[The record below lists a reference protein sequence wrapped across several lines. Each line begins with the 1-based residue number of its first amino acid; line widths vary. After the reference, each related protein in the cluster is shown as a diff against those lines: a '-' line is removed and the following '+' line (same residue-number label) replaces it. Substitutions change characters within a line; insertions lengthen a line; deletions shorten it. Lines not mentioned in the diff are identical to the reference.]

1 MMMTIHALH
10 AGNGY
15 EYLTRQVASGDEVR
29 RGQSLSDYYN
39 AHGNPPG
46 RWVGSGTRAMQ
57 ISGQVDALQMRSLF
71 AFGAHPNDEAK
82 MLGRPF
88 QLPRERQ
95 DDPYLA
101 ALNEAFTTFAAEH
114 DGAPRAGVERERIRW
129 QTATEMVRQGL
140 GREPTEP
147 EVARYL
153 AQRST
158 AQREGV
164 SGFDLVFTP
173 AKSVSVMWALA
184 DDDVREQISQ
194 AHAHAWQETLAWIEQ
209 EAALTRTGRGGLKQ
223 INTKGLTAAAF
234 DHLDSRS
241 GDPNLHTHVA
251 VSSKVL
257 GMDGKWRSLDA
268 RVLFRLTV
276 AASERYN
283 ALVEEQLVRR
293 LGVQFVA
300 TPRPGKKVPV
310 REIDGVGADL
320 VALFSQ
326 RRAAITTSY
335 EAMVADYR
343 AKHGHEP
350 PRTEQYRLAQAAT
363 LATRTGKEPGRP
375 LNERVLDWRARAVE
389 MIGSS
394 EGLQQRLASAMH
406 RQPTQPTLLLDEN
419 RFTRE
424 AVTKVME
431 LLGQRRAT
439 WTQFHILAEATRV
452 VRTLPAVEQGSW
464 SVTDAAHAVAAACLK
479 ASIQITPSDLTATP
493 TQLSRTNGTSIYVQ
507 HGTTKYTS
515 RQVLDAEAALLR
527 AAQTPGGFAVRAS
540 AFEAAAADVQIDS
553 RRRMDAR
560 QIDLARRFACSPQ
573 QLVAGIGPA
582 GAGKTTA
589 MRAFV
594 AAVQDEG
601 GKVVALGPSAVAAQV
616 LGEDLDVPAE
626 TLHKFIASHDRGIA
640 VPEHLRVDERTVL
653 LIDEAGTAGTLE
665 LQRVLQ
671 IAQREGA
678 AVRLLGD
685 PSQLGA
691 VGAGGALRLIANT
704 VGAAEL
710 RDVHRFSTTGED
722 AAGLLVREGRT
733 AGLDFYIDHGRVHSG
748 TRDAALEDLHA
759 AWVEDVSEGRS
770 AIMVAATNDDVTYLN
785 ERARHHRVTS
795 GEIAEDG
802 VAVADGTEAGL
813 GDIVVTRKNDRLL
826 RHGSTDYVK
835 NGDLWT
841 VTGIRGDGALE
852 VQHREHRTRTVLP
865 AEYVGEHVQLGYATT
880 VHRCQGMTVDVARV
894 LVDDS
899 MAREHLYTGITRG
912 RQSNHLYVVT
922 EELLDVSLH
931 HQPQPSAAARDVLE
945 DVLARGDSDDAALTT
960 AVAEREASASL
971 ATLVPAYEDAYA
983 SALEPGAVAGMGAAI
998 RSAYPFDQAHR
1009 ILADDAWPHLA
1020 GLLYRQQR
1028 TGTDVSGLLAQH
1040 VGSLNGARSPAA
1052 LLAWQLD
1059 EPVTEGEGLPAWI
1072 TPPPP
1077 EESGLRSAS
1086 DAVGS
1091 PAGMTGTEDAA
1102 VAAWLRDRAQ
1112 RIRDRLDELTR
1123 RAAEHPPVWAAALP
1137 CAPGLD
1143 SPERLVWDHHMRQ
1156 IVAYRD
1162 RYSIDADSPLGR
1174 SVPAGSPMGRAQ
1186 MAAEAALTALGA
1198 ANDAPDVGERERW
1211 REVERQHVLEQTEL
1225 SLDDLQRGALDPLD
1239 PMHQH
1244 LSVFGDGSGPGLE

>member
-1 MMMTIHALH
+1 MTIHSLH

-46 RWVGSGTRAMQ
+46 RWVGSGTRAME

-71 AFGAHPNDEAK
+71 AFGAHPNDEARV
-82 MLGRPF
+82 LGRPF
-88 QLPRERQ
+88 LRRRELE
-95 DDPYLA
+95 DDPYLI
-101 ALNEAFTTFAAEH
+101 ALEQAFTAFASAH
-114 DGAPRAGVERERIRW
+114 DRAPQAGVERERIRW
-129 QTATEMVRQGL
+129 QVATQMVRQSL
-140 GREPTEP
+140 GGEPSKS

-153 AQRST
+153 AQRSPAT
-158 AQREGV
+158 REGV

-173 AKSVSVMWALA
+173 AKSVSVLWALA

-194 AHAHAWQETLAWIEQ
+194 AHAQAWQQTLAWIEQ

-223 INTKGLTAAAF
+223 INTMGLTAAAF
-234 DHLDSRS
+234 DHLDSRA

-251 VSSKVL
+251 VSSKVM
-257 GMDGKWRSLDA
+257 GVDGKWRSLDA

-283 ALVEEQLVRR
+283 ALVEEQLVQR

-300 TPRPGKKVPV
+300 TPRLGKKVPV

-320 VALFSQ
+320 VSLFSQ
-326 RRAAITTSY
+326 RRAAITESY
-335 EAMVADYR
+335 ETMAAEYR
-343 AKHGHEP
+343 ATHGHEP

-363 LATRTGKEPGRP
+363 LATRTAKEPSRP

-389 MIGSS
+389 MLGSS
-394 EGLQQRLASAMH
+394 ERLQQRLASALH
-406 RQPTQPTLLLDEN
+406 RQPTEPTLLLNEHQL
-419 RFTRE
+419 TQE
-424 AVTKVME
+424 VAMLVLQ

-439 WTQFHILAEATRV
+439 WTQFHVLAEATRV
-452 VRTLPAVEQGSW
+452 VRTLPAVQHSSW
-464 SVTDAAHAVAAACLK
+464 SVTDAAHTVMAACMK
-479 ASIQITPSDLTATP
+479 ASIQLTPSDPTP
-493 TQLSRTNGTSIYVQ
+493 TPTRLSRTNGTSIYEQ

-515 RQVLDAEAALLR
+515 REVLDAEAALLF
-527 AAQTPGGFAVRAS
+527 AAQTIGGPTVRAS
-540 AFEAAAADVQIDS
+540 TFEAAAADVQIDS
-553 RRRMDAR
+553 RRRMDTY
-560 QIDLARRFACSPQ
+560 QLDLARRFACSGQ

-594 AAVQDEG
+594 AAVHGEG
-601 GKVVALGPSAVAAQV
+601 GTVVALGPSAVAAHV
-616 LGEDLDVPAE
+616 LGDDLLVPAE
-626 TLHKFIASHDRGIA
+626 TLHTFIASHDHGNR
-640 VPEHLRVDERTVL
+640 VPEHLHVDERTVL
-653 LIDEAGTAGTLE
+653 LVDEAGMAGTLD
-665 LQRVLQ
+665 LRKVLQ

-678 AVRLLGD
+678 SVRLLGD

-710 RDVHRFSTTGED
+710 RDVHRFSTPGED
-722 AAGLLVREGRT
+722 AAGLLVRDGRT
-733 AGLDFYIDHGRVHSG
+733 AGLDFYVDHGRVHSG

-759 AWVEDVSEGRS
+759 AWVEDLGDRRS
-770 AIMVAATNDDVTYLN
+770 SIMVAATNDDVTYLN
-785 ERARHHRVTS
+785 ERARQHRIAN
-795 GEIAEDG
+795 GEIADDG
-802 VAVADGTEAGL
+802 VALADGIAAGI
-813 GDIVVTRKNDRLL
+813 GDVIVTRHNDRLL

-841 VTGIRGDGALE
+841 VTGTRDDGALT
-852 VQHREHRTRTVLP
+852 VQHREHHTRTVLP
-865 AEYVGEHVQLGYATT
+865 AAYVREHVQLGYATT

-899 MAREHLYTGITRG
+899 MAREQLYTGITRG
-912 RQSNHLYVVT
+912 RESNHLYVVT

-931 HQPQPSAAARDVLE
+931 HQPQPDAAARDVLE
-945 DVLARGDSDDAALTT
+945 AVLGRGDSDDAALTM
-960 AVAEREASASL
+960 AVVEREASASL

-983 SALEPGAVAGMGAAI
+983 SALEPGAVARMGEAI
-998 RSAYPFDQAHR
+998 RRAYPSDQARR

-1020 GLLYRQQR
+1020 GLLYRHQR
-1028 TGTDVSGLLAQH
+1028 TGTDVSVLLDEHLERLA
-1040 VGSLNGARSPAA
+1040 GARSPAA

-1059 EPVTEGEGLPAWI
+1059 EPVTDGEGLPSWI

-1077 EESGLRSAS
+1077 DESRPPGAS
-1086 DAVGS
+1086 DAVENLVGT
-1091 PAGMTGTEDAA
+1091 TGTQDAA

-1112 RIRDRLDELTR
+1112 RIRNRLDELTR

-1137 CAPGLD
+1137 EPPGID
-1143 SPERLVWDHHMRQ
+1143 SPDRLVWDHHVRQ

-1162 RYSIDADSPLGR
+1162 RYSVDADSPLGKP
-1174 SVPAGSPMGRAQ
+1174 VPADSPMGRAR
-1186 MAAEAALTALGA
+1186 ASAESALTALGA
-1198 ANDAPDVGERERW
+1198 VNDAPDVAERDQL
-1211 REVERQHVLEQTEL
+1211 REIERQQALEQTEL
-1225 SLDDLQRGALDPLD
+1225 SLDELQQGALDPLE

-1244 LSVFGDGSGPGLE
+1244 LSIFGDGSGPGLA